1 MWHVTRRLP
10 RLFSW
15 SPGGGSRTSGRN
27 CTGRWIPVPFQWP
40 PVPEAGWR
48 FRTADGGLT
57 RIATAQ
63 ARRTLKVSQPAIP
76 HFAGAPSAAG
86 ALCWPSPAPASPSLL
101 LLLLTTE
108 AGAGCVVT
116 EGQERG
122 LYVRRSHLGFM
133 SNKGRSGSL
142 TDLPED
148 R

>member
-1 MWHVTRRLP
+1 MARDPQAAASVLLVP
-10 RLFSW
+10 RGRKQDEREELHWALDS
-15 SPGGGSRTSGRN
+15 SPIPVDASAGGGVG
-27 CTGRWIPVPFQWP
+27 
-40 PVPEAGWR
+40 

-101 LLLLTTE
+101 LLLTTE